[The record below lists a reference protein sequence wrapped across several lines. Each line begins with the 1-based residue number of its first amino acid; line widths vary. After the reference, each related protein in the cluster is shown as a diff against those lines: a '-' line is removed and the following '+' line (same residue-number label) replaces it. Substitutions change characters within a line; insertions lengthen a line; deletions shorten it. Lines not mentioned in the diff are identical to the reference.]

1 MRIKTSLPQSLTL
14 RELATEF
21 ALMAKG
27 IVAGWGVEHTTDGRH
42 AFPWVHPA
50 PTSARFVSW
59 TPTTITILK
68 YQITGNTMRLVFDV
82 TGTIGATPAAVSIP
96 IPDGYR
102 TPESCSAGMYAY
114 SDAGTPGTGD
124 AIAVGDRIDLYKN
137 INATA
142 WTAGTARAQGTIAFE
157 VQ

>member
-1 MRIKTSLPQSLTL
+1 MPLVGTGLTADDVRDL
-14 RELATEF
+14 CEQRL
-21 ALMAKG
+21 
-27 IVAGWGVEHTTDGRH
+27 
-42 AFPWVHPA
+42 
-50 PTSARFVSW
+50 ARFKC
-59 TPTTITILK
+59 PTTITILK